1 MREELFYQSR
11 SQSFL
16 LLMGTREAGLQGCY
30 FHASLTYV
38 LDKYCWR
45 HMYHLVKKKSKFI
58 AAWFT
63 HENIPISSPLGVRL
77 LNSWQMFANM
87 TVTASRYFQE

>member
-38 LDKYCWR
+38 RDKYCWR
-45 HMYHLVKKKSKFI
+45 HMYHLVKKKNRNLSLRDLPTKIFLYL
-58 AAWFT
+58 
-63 HENIPISSPLGVRL
+63 PLL
-77 LNSWQMFANM
+77 
-87 TVTASRYFQE
+87 E

>member
-45 HMYHLVKKKSKFI
+45 HMYHLVKKKIEIYRCVIYPRKYSYIYPSWSK
-58 AAWFT
+58 T
-63 HENIPISSPLGVRL
+63 VKLV
-77 LNSWQMFANM
+77 AN
-87 TVTASRYFQE
+87 VCKHDSYCI

>member
-11 SQSFL
+11 PQSFL
-16 LLMGTREAGLQGCY
+16 LLMGTREAGLQDCY

-45 HMYHLVKKKSKFI
+45 HMYHLVKKKYRNLSLRDLPTKIFLYL
-58 AAWFT
+58 
-63 HENIPISSPLGVRL
+63 PLL
-77 LNSWQMFANM
+77 
-87 TVTASRYFQE
+87 E

>member
-16 LLMGTREAGLQGCY
+16 LLMGTRETGLEGCY

-38 LDKYCWR
+38 LDKYC
-45 HMYHLVKKKSKFI
+45 
-58 AAWFT
+58 
-63 HENIPISSPLGVRL
+63 
-77 LNSWQMFANM
+77 
-87 TVTASRYFQE
+87 

>member
-38 LDKYCWR
+38 LDKYC
-45 HMYHLVKKKSKFI
+45 
-58 AAWFT
+58 
-63 HENIPISSPLGVRL
+63 
-77 LNSWQMFANM
+77 
-87 TVTASRYFQE
+87 

>member
-38 LDKYCWR
+38 LTSIVDDTCTIS
-45 HMYHLVKKKSKFI
+45 LKKKIEIYRCVIYPRKYSYIYPSWSK
-58 AAWFT
+58 T
-63 HENIPISSPLGVRL
+63 VKLV
-77 LNSWQMFANM
+77 AN
-87 TVTASRYFQE
+87 VCKHDSYCI